1 MKIPCVIPLPRIFED
16 PMKNWLAYFFRLQNR
31 YKPKDVY
38 FLIDQDKIRVAFN
51 VSQRNIVKIDPSKIP
66 KEVKK
71 FQAQLNKFYKSKISW
86 PDGFYEDIPLPINK
100 KEGLEKVLA
109 KEFGI
114 KTISNLKEKT
124 IEGKITVRDP
134 PLPASLSR
142 IKMQG
147 LSGYHLHLYYGRIGI
162 YK

>member
-51 VSQRNIVKIDPSKIP
+51 VSQKIIVKIDPLKIP

-71 FQAQLNKFYKSKISW
+71 IQTQLDKVYKGKIKW
-86 PDGFYEDIPLPINK
+86 PDGFYEDIPLPLNK
-100 KEGLEKVLA
+100 KEGLERVLA
-109 KEFGI
+109 EEFGI

-142 IKMQG
+142 IEIQG
-147 LSGYHLHLYYGRIGI
+147 LYGYHLHLDYEKIGI
-162 YK
+162 YN